1 MMIEAYFI
9 VPAIWGAIHASPGYW
24 IFSGVAYL
32 FLLTGPN
39 NLQAIPISQPW
50 NVVFLS
56 LVVWGALLLRDAR
69 RAQPPA
75 PERC

>member
-1 MMIEAYFI
+1 M
-9 VPAIWGAIHASPGYW
+9 PAIWGAIHASTGYW

-39 NLQAIPISQPW
+39 NLQATPISQSW